1 MIKTKTNA
9 PKINRKRNATQTL
22 CTSLFLCVRLSS
34 SFFPLLANTTNKRNE
49 NAKANIRLG
58 NSQHDQHSIRCY
70 FLFFGILLIILKWF

>member
-34 SFFPLLANTTNKRNE
+34 SFF
-49 NAKANIRLG
+49 
-58 NSQHDQHSIRCY
+58 SI
-70 FLFFGILLIILKWF
+70 ISEHN